1 MNHQLRHTL
10 QVFETRR
17 SNRQRKSS
25 EKKREDATEE
35 VDKLIDQEETER
47 ELFFQKKELFVTEG
61 IVQLLPEHYDNISPN
76 FNDDEFPPRSDLYS
90 INKDKEQQVLSRN
103 TIDSKADSDLISIF
117 VPHERLFRSIRA
129 RLL

>member
-35 VDKLIDQEETER
+35 VDKLIDEEETKR
-47 ELFFQKKELFVTEG
+47 ELFFQKKELFDTDG
-61 IVQLLPEHYDNISPN
+61 IVHYDNISPN
-76 FNDDEFPPRSDLYS
+76 FNDDKLPPRSDLYS
-90 INKDKEQQVLSRN
+90 INKDKEKQVLSRN
-103 TIDSKADSDLISIF
+103 TKASKADSDLISIL